1 MTDCKKK
8 NCNVIFIQDGQDI
21 GGKKHL
27 CLDFTGG
34 DVVKSC
40 VQWFLFVVTALS
52 CPCAALHG
60 GTATFTARD
69 AVE

>member
-1 MTDCKKK
+1 MSFLYKMDKTL
-8 NCNVIFIQDGQDI
+8 GE
-21 GGKKHL
+21 KKHL